1 MADTRTTHLNLI
13 KQDPNA
19 VPDYLDDHSNLET
32 LDEEVWKRGKAFNGQ
47 PVGED
52 GGFHIRNVPYAENLE
67 TSASQGSNE
76 SYIIRTS
83 GGEASINDGDA
94 WLTLLKGDRTHT
106 GYVAQDIQMTVIPME
121 RTPDPDITATLDEE
135 TFEAYVEQAG
145 TYTVSYDGTSWD
157 TSPTLY
163 GLTISNTPIAGDS
176 ITIVW
181 DGEED
186 ATVTV
191 NAATRPT
198 PESISAT
205 INEETFVAYVSQSG
219 TTTLTYSTAWSA
231 DPALYGITVTGT
243 PIAGDV
249 ITVVY
254 VKEVRGTITQSTPET
269 FVSTGWNLYNHA
281 LGYARLIKYHEEY
294 GFKVS
299 GTYTAL
305 EFATT
310 ITGTRTT
317 ITPVS
322 GYFTI
327 PSDGYLFVTG
337 GNNTSTQV
345 WMTWSDWGTSAN
357 GGVFAA
363 YTQSVIDISAFM
375 AENFP
380 YGLLR
385 CGSIRDEINL
395 NVGVATSYV
404 VRQAYNATNLANAK
418 ASGREY
424 EYDENYIYLERETP
438 VTYSISVDGD
448 YTASDHGM
456 EYFTGTDQAVY
467 AETIYGANLK
477 NKLERD
483 VVTIS
488 QQTLTSAEQAQV
500 RSNIGAANVSDS
512 VYYGTSSTAAG
523 TQTKVVT
530 ISNFPSALA
539 AGQKV
544 LIKFANAQTYN
555 GQPTLQ
561 INSLTAKPICK
572 LGTTAAARYEWQ
584 AGQVIGFVYDGTN
597 WVMVDGE
604 LANGSYPG
612 KVKLSDAYTSSGGA
626 ASAGVGASSKAV
638 YDAYTALNSKIM
650 SGTLPNN
657 TDLNTVDTVGE
668 YFLSGSNTYTNTPDR
683 GNFLKVSRAA
693 ETSSTVLQTVYSI
706 EGNVFTRFRKS
717 SSSTDWSD
725 WKCSS
730 LTYTDYA
737 NKTTFTIPAINR
749 NSVRY
754 WFGLMYLSTTP
765 TGISV
770 YGIFID
776 TDGTVTVTKLM
787 GISSRTFTGTYS
799 NGNITLTA
807 NETVYGGI
815 RVIMPN

>member
-1 MADTRTTHLNLI
+1 MADTRTEHLNLI
-13 KQDPNA
+13 KQDPEA
-19 VPDYLDDHSNLET
+19 VPDYLDDHSNLEI

-67 TSASQGSNE
+67 TSASQSSDE

-106 GYVAQDIQMTVIPME
+106 GYVAQDIQMTVIPMA
-121 RTPDPDITATLDEE
+121 RTPDPDITATLDEA
-135 TFEAYVEQAG
+135 TFEAYVGQAG
-145 TYTVSYDGTSWD
+145 TYTVSYDGTEWD

-163 GLTISNTPIAGDS
+163 GLTVSNTPIEGDS
-176 ITIVW
+176 ITMVW

-205 INEETFVAYVSQSG
+205 IDEDTFVAYVSQSG
-219 TTTLTYSTAWSA
+219 TTTLTYSTGWSA

-249 ITVVY
+249 IAVVY

-305 EFATT
+305 EFSTS

-317 ITPVS
+317 VTPVS

-337 GNNTSTQV
+337 GNNTNTQV

-357 GGVFAA
+357 GGTFAA
-363 YTQSVIDISAFM
+363 YTQSVIDISSFM
-375 AENFP
+375 SENFP
-380 YGLLR
+380 YGLLQV
-385 CGSIRDEINL
+385 GSIRDEINL
-395 NVGVATSYV
+395 NIGIATSNV

-418 ASGREY
+418 ASGRQY
-424 EYDENYIYLERETP
+424 EYDEDYIYLERETP

-483 VVTIS
+483 VLTIS
-488 QQTLTSAEQAQV
+488 QQTLTSGEKTQV
-500 RSNIGAANVSDS
+500 RTNIGAASAEDLGS
-512 VYYGTSSTAAG
+512 KSSASG
-523 TQTKVVT
+523 VT
-530 ISNFPSALA
+530 GN
-539 AGQKV
+539 
-544 LIKFANAQTYN
+544 
-555 GQPTLQ
+555 
-561 INSLTAKPICK
+561 
-572 LGTTAAARYEWQ
+572 
-584 AGQVIGFVYDGTN
+584 
-597 WVMVDGE
+597 
-604 LANGSYPG
+604 
-612 KVKLSDAYTSSGGA
+612 DAF
-626 ASAGVGASSKAV
+626 SKIA
-638 YDAYTALNSKIM
+638 TLNSKLSYVNTFTHLGYPATKAALETLLNSQLSDM
-650 SGTLPNN
+650 SANEIRLFRITPSGNFNMFVSDATYQIELKKGATSSYADCMIQPLGGIAVITGQYISGEWTFEEFVQKGWIN
-657 TDLNTVDTVGE
+657 TSSEVVKYNSQEMIQVKKSYNTVWVYMLNGNYDAATGGNLK
-668 YFLSGSNTYTNTPDR
+668 YNGSNTEVVLPSGYRPSF
-683 GNFLKVSRAA
+683 NFRLNDDLSGTR
-693 ETSSTVLQTVYSI
+693 LSI
-706 EGNVFTRFRKS
+706 N
-717 SSSTDWSD
+717 
-725 WKCSS
+725 
-730 LTYTDYA
+730 
-737 NKTTFTIPAINR
+737 
-749 NSVRY
+749 
-754 WFGLMYLSTTP
+754 
-765 TGISV
+765 
-770 YGIFID
+770 
-776 TDGTVTVTKLM
+776 TDGKIVNQS
-787 GISSRTFTGTYS
+787 GSAFTNKALRFATCF
-799 NGNITLTA
+799 
-807 NETVYGGI
+807 VK
-815 RVIMPN
+815 